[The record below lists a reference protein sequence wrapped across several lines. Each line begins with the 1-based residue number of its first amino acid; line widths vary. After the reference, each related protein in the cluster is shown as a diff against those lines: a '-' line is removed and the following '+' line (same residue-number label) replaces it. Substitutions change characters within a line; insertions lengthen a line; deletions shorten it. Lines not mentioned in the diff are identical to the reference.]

1 MSERGF
7 EMLRLPSV
15 LAIGLIC
22 VISIFP
28 QTDSAGTAGP
38 RPKVKTPAK
47 PSKPAKP
54 ATTKHTPTGNS
65 GGGKTN
71 PAKPKSADVT
81 IEVSEPEAEIFLTD
95 QAGESVFDTGS
106 QLTGDDKAPVT
117 IEDLKAGKYDL
128 LVRKP
133 GFYDETSVVT
143 IVGGKPNKVVVNMR
157 ASVAFLTI
165 TGNVTDANID
175 VEGLG
180 TFLGELRRQQV
191 KPGTYRIKVS
201 KKGYIAD
208 SQVAEINSPDE
219 DRMVTFNLRP
229 LPIAAMLAEADNKLK
244 AGEFDAAISVAKQ
257 ILEAEPNQGKANL
270 ILGNALLQQGSADG
284 TPYFLTAIRRGETV
298 TFPAHVLYKN
308 GHLIGGDVILDS
320 TALKFMTRDRPELT
334 FSALKFEISTI
345 EKSSDRGKINFIR
358 LGGSGV
364 MGKKPANQVFVVSI
378 YSPIAFLRGKSEMY
392 CLEAAGGTARCNPDI
407 DNLFDLLSNWQRASP

>member
-7 EMLRLPSV
+7 KMLRLPFV
-15 LAIGLIC
+15 LAIGLFC

-54 ATTKHTPTGNS
+54 ATPKHTPTGKTS
-65 GGGKTN
+65 GGKSN
-71 PAKPKSADVT
+71 PAKPKTADVT

-143 IVGGKPNKVVVNMR
+143 IVGGKPNKVVINMR

-208 SQVAEINSPDE
+208 SQVAEINSPGE

-229 LPIAAMLAEADNKLK
+229 LPIAAMLADADNKLK
-244 AGEFDAAISVAKQ
+244 AGEFDAAISITKQ
-257 ILEAEPNQGKANL
+257 IIETDPIHPRANL
-270 ILGNALLQQGSADG
+270 ILGNALLQKGSADG
-284 TPYFLTAIRRGETV
+284 TPYFLTAIRNGETA
-298 TFPAHVLYKN
+298 TFPAHVLYKD
-308 GHLIGGDVILDS
+308 GQLIGGDLILDS
-320 TALKFMTRDRPELT
+320 TSLRFVTRDRPELS
-334 FSALKFEISTI
+334 FSSLKFEISTI
-345 EKSSDRGKINFIR
+345 EKGGGGVKVNYVR
-358 LGGSGV
+358 LSGSGI
-364 MGKKPANQVFVVSI
+364 MGKKPAKREFAVSI
-378 YSPIAFLRGKSEMY
+378 YSPIAFLRGKNDVY
-392 CLEAAGGTARCNPDI
+392 CLESAGGAARCNPEMSS
-407 DNLFDLLSNWQRASP
+407 LFDLLSNWQRTTN